1 MLGSITFYG
10 ILTGVLARTFVP
22 YLAEIK
28 KNPDLRWKNKYLVSA
43 YAGMILAVFTSFIM
57 YMQLG
62 ETMDFW
68 PAFTTAFTLQS
79 LARSTQKALG
89 FD

>member
-1 MLGSITFYG
+1 MWLITFYG
-10 ILTGVLARTFVP
+10 IFTGVLARTFVP
-22 YLAEIK
+22 YLAELK
-28 KNPDLRWKNKYLVSA
+28 RKPELKWKSKYIISA
-43 YAGMILAVFTSFIM
+43 YAGFLLALFTSFIM

-62 ETMDFW
+62 KYMDFW